1 MFAERR
7 RQAGEVTCT
16 HDESSSRAMSDGPQS
31 HGTSRVN
38 TPTGRKQRGARA
50 ALVGFVGVVAVVATV
65 MSTMHPRADRT
76 WVEPH
81 AVMAHAD
88 VRGDSV
94 HLQRLRNFSY
104 TSEEQF
110 TPAYYD
116 RDYDLTKLETV
127 WFIVT
132 PFSKTWRG
140 PAHTFVSFG
149 FSDSQYVAISVEARR
164 EPGETYGAL
173 TGLFNQFEVIYVVG
187 DERDLIGSRAVYGGY
202 DVYVYPIRT
211 TPARARALFTEM
223 LTRAN
228 ALATQPEFYNTLTN
242 NCTSNVVDHVN
253 HLVPHAVPH
262 GIRTVLPGYTDG
274 VAYSLGLIDNSI
286 SLEESRKRYRVNA
299 QARRYATSPDFS
311 KRIRSQGTTN

>member
-1 MFAERR
+1 MVKSNRI
-7 RQAGEVTCT
+7 T
-16 HDESSSRAMSDGPQS
+16 
-31 HGTSRVN
+31 RV
-38 TPTGRKQRGARA
+38 ALVAVA
-50 ALVGFVGVVAVVATV
+50 ALIAIATGALTV
-65 MSTMHPRADRT
+65 MRPRANRT

-81 AVMAHAD
+81 AVMARAD

-132 PFSKTWRG
+132 PFSRTWRG

-164 EPGETYGAL
+164 EPGETYSAL

-223 LTRAN
+223 LARSN
-228 ALATQPEFYNTLTN
+228 ALASRPEFYNTLTN

-262 GIRTVLPGYTDG
+262 GIRTILPGYADG

-286 SLEESRKRYRVNA
+286 SLDESRRRYLVNA

-311 KRIRSQGTTN
+311 RRIRSQATTN

>member
-1 MFAERR
+1 MNAPVVNRR
-7 RQAGEVTCT
+7 HIAKAAV
-16 HDESSSRAMSDGPQS
+16 M
-31 HGTSRVN
+31 
-38 TPTGRKQRGARA
+38 
-50 ALVGFVGVVAVVATV
+50 ALVVVIAAAATALA
-65 MSTMHPRADRT
+65 MMRPRADRT
-76 WVEPH
+76 WAGQH

-94 HLQRLRNFSY
+94 HLHRLRNFSY
-104 TSEEQF
+104 TSEEEF
-110 TPAYYD
+110 TPAYDD

-132 PFSKTWRG
+132 PFSRTWRG

-173 TGLFNQFEVIYVVG
+173 TGLFNRFEVIYVIG

-202 DVYVYPIRT
+202 DVYVYPIHT

-223 LTRAN
+223 LTRSN
-228 ALATQPEFYNTLTN
+228 ALATRPEFYNTLTN

-262 GIRTVLPGYTDG
+262 GIRTILPGYADG

-286 SLEESRKRYRVNA
+286 SLDESRRRYLVNA

-311 KRIRSQGTTN
+311 KRIRSPSRTN